1 MEIMNVDFFV
11 GAEEPVVVGHA
22 IAMAGFYATAGHP
35 HGESVW
41 IVVASVAALEGGGA
55 AEFAAQDDE
64 GFFEETA
71 RLEVGEEAGDGA
83 IDFRGE
89 AGMIIGEIFVLI
101 PIRMSDLDEAD
112 TAFTEATSEETLSGE
127 GGGVR
132 IIEAVEFFGEGRFA
146 VDVHGIWGL
155 GLHAEG
161 EFEGGDAGLEDG
173 IGGRLGEVLAVDGVE
188 EIELGAL
195 ADGVVMGIVEI
206 LDGGLFYGHI
216 ASDGGALVDS
226 GEEGAGP
233 VADSAVAEGWVDREE
248 AGEVLIFGTE
258 PIRNPRAEA
267 GADEGI
273 GTGVEF
279 EQGAPVSFVGAVDG
293 FDDTE
298 IVGAGPDEGK
308 EVTDHGAAFGAGA
321 EFPGRFSEV
330 GGFGKLDAGFFEGQ
344 GFSVIADE
352 GGFVVEGIDV
362 GGTAV
367 HEEKD
372 DAFGAWSESG
382 DLAGEWMGGFA
393 GGGGSG
399 LK

>member
-22 IAMAGFYATAGHP
+22 IAMAGFYATSGHP
-35 HGESVW
+35 HRESVW

-55 AEFAAQDDE
+55 AEFAAPDDE

-112 TAFTEATSEETLSGE
+112 TTFTEATSEETLSGE

-161 EFEGGDAGLEDG
+161 EFEGGDTGLEDG

-233 VADSAVAEGWVDREE
+233 VADSAVAEGWVDRQE
-248 AGEVLIFGTE
+248 AGEVLIFGAE

-267 GADEGI
+267 GADEGV

-372 DAFGAWSESG
+372 DAFGAWRESG